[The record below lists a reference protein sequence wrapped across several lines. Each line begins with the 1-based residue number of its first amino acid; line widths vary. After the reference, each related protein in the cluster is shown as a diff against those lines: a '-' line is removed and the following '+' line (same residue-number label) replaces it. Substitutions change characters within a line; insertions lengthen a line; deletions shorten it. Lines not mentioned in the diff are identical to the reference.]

1 MLVFGK
7 CIPGLTTNC
16 SLACDTEAKQQKEE
30 RGSAVCITIHG
41 AETIAGLTES

>member
-7 CIPGLTTNC
+7 CITELTTNC
-16 SLACDTEAKQQKEE
+16 SLVCDREAKQQEEE

-41 AETIAGLTES
+41 AETIAG